1 MKISERDAVTSPA
14 QTVDTLLL
22 RKPEFS
28 AGPAELFS
36 PRVSPDSSVSSDNM
50 EKGYA
55 REREYKQLS
64 NSTNGAAVKVETF

>member
-1 MKISERDAVTSPA
+1 MYTLRKYLNDVVASPA

-36 PRVSPDSSVSSDNM
+36 PRVSSGSSISSDNM
-50 EKGYA
+50 FVESTRA
-55 REREYKQLS
+55 SESINNFPMIQMEQLW
-64 NSTNGAAVKVETF
+64 K